1 MVGICPRSPRDV
13 GLEQNKPFCH
23 AGKPRAGDATQG
35 RFSDLNR
42 PPSSSVAVVQLLLVT
57 IWRKPSMP
65 LCMIDH
71 ICGRFATRRA
81 SAVMSWSSRL
91 RAVCIRFGP
100 AVKRPTNRWSEPPR
114 PPMGALLRMPPCAR
128 NSAAS
133 AGAARDHAVGWAT
146 IPEIRAHAWRLPPS
160 LAVRMDGMAATAPLL
175 STCEINV
182 TRDVLATRS
191 CCATQCGR

>member
-65 LCMIDH
+65 LCMIESYLRQIRNAARLGGH
-71 ICGRFATRRA
+71 ELVQPFE
-81 SAVMSWSSRL
+81 SR
-91 RAVCIRFGP
+91 VHP
-100 AVKRPTNRWSEPPR
+100 VRPCSEETNQ
-114 PPMGALLRMPPCAR
+114 PMV
-128 NSAAS
+128 
-133 AGAARDHAVGWAT
+133 GAAKAADGCLA
-146 IPEIRAHAWRLPPS
+146 AHAALCS
-160 LAVRMDGMAATAPLL
+160 
-175 STCEINV
+175 
-182 TRDVLATRS
+182 
-191 CCATQCGR
+191 Q